1 MSDTINITVNPD
13 GDEVAVNFD
22 DSAGAAVFAAAA
34 EASAIA
40 AATAA
45 STAAASV
52 QAAVASDAQAAAA
65 SATQASGYK
74 DTAAAQAAIAAAQA
88 ELVIGR
94 GLYLPEDNLSIT
106 YNADGTVNTV
116 SNGTLTKRIT
126 YSNGIAV
133 SVATI

>member
-13 GDEVAVNFD
+13 GDEVTINFD

-40 AATAA
+40 AAAA
-45 STAAASV
+45 AETAAADV
-52 QAAVASDAQAAAA
+52 LAA
-65 SATQASGYK
+65 SGFA
-74 DTAAAQAAIAAAQA
+74 DTASEQAGIAAAQA
-88 ELVIGR
+88 GIATTQANLAITN

-126 YSNGIAV
+126 YSNGVAV
-133 SVATI
+133 GVATI